1 MKHLLYLSLTALLA
15 TLFNLSPAYGQ
26 DAGFML
32 EEIVVTARKREENL
46 QEVPVSIS
54 VLSADIIQEAGLINP
69 RDIFEAVP
77 GLDYDENHDRVSS
90 TPAIRGVQSSATSVL
105 RQKITSFIDGLPI
118 VGSQGTLQL
127 TGVDRVEV
135 FRGPQSAAFG
145 RATFGGAI
153 NYVTRDPGDEF
164 EGDIRV
170 ETSDLGRNSLEILL
184 GGPITDIVGYTLNV
198 NLDEYDAPDN
208 WVSTEGHGLH
218 GSTTEYLDGKLK
230 FTPSDSFDA
239 EITFSHLVTD
249 DENPLEINISPES
262 YATCT
267 NFPSPNL
274 RGVNWIRGTFDCDVS
289 IPEGGNPTNFD
300 TAAAYAGTPDEL
312 LARAF
317 SVSDPGVFTERNRIQ
332 GEFNFALAN
341 DTTVQVLGFVLE
353 ERKDWWNDTDRS
365 DVPVNISMGM
375 LAMGMQPITHMASPA
390 DTDEQMVEVRWLSPD
405 TERLR
410 WMVGASN
417 YQYDVLNIV
426 WSQYDAI
433 VNGYADQLVEQYGF
447 TVVPGVIFSE
457 DSNNTGVF
465 GSINYDISD
474 STTVSFEGRWQNE
487 KLTHINPVTNESFT
501 NDTDSFLP
509 RIAITHTLPSNVTLY
524 AQASK
529 GNNPA
534 GVIPA
539 ARSPRIVESHAQATE
554 LELINWS
561 LDSVLFYEEEEITN
575 FEFGV
580 KATLAENRV
589 TLASTLYTMDWE
601 NYNQPFTLNWNIN
614 TLWAQSGNPGMS
626 PGLIGGFGGGD
637 YMLRTQL
644 NAGDASVVG
653 WENEVRWLAGD
664 NWTFGGT
671 LTRQDTQYEEFCSPS
686 AVLDIGLTPTSL
698 VTDGSGVPF
707 NCVNVVGNSLQR
719 QPDLTYTLNAT
730 YRAPLGNTNWQWIAR
745 ADWRRIGEQYLD
757 DMEFMSMPVTE
768 TLNGSVSFRNDDWN
782 FRIWGRNLTDNDTP
796 RRISEGTDWNTP
808 LTSSFWFIP
817 RDPREYG
824 VQMTYS
830 F

>member
-1 MKHLLYLSLTALLA
+1 
-15 TLFNLSPAYGQ
+15 
-26 DAGFML
+26 
-32 EEIVVTARKREENL
+32 
-46 QEVPVSIS
+46 
-54 VLSADIIQEAGLINP
+54 
-69 RDIFEAVP
+69 
-77 GLDYDENHDRVSS
+77 
-90 TPAIRGVQSSATSVL
+90 
-105 RQKITSFIDGLPI
+105 
-118 VGSQGTLQL
+118 
-127 TGVDRVEV
+127 
-135 FRGPQSAAFG
+135 
-145 RATFGGAI
+145 
-153 NYVTRDPGDEF
+153 
-164 EGDIRV
+164 
-170 ETSDLGRNSLEILL
+170 
-184 GGPITDIVGYTLNV
+184 
-198 NLDEYDAPDN
+198 
-208 WVSTEGHGLH
+208 
-218 GSTTEYLDGKLK
+218 
-230 FTPSDSFDA
+230 
-239 EITFSHLVTD
+239 
-249 DENPLEINISPES
+249 
-262 YATCT
+262 
-267 NFPSPNL
+267 
-274 RGVNWIRGTFDCDVS
+274 
-289 IPEGGNPTNFD
+289 
-300 TAAAYAGTPDEL
+300 
-312 LARAF
+312 
-317 SVSDPGVFTERNRIQ
+317 
-332 GEFNFALAN
+332 
-341 DTTVQVLGFVLE
+341 
-353 ERKDWWNDTDRS
+353 
-365 DVPVNISMGM
+365 M

-644 NAGDASVVG
+644 NAGDASVYG

-671 LTRQDTQYEEFCSPS
+671 LTRQNTQYEEFCSPS
-686 AVLDIGLTPTSL
+686 AVSDIGLTPTNR

-707 NCVNVVGNSLQR
+707 DCVNVVGNSLQR
-719 QPDLTYTLNAT
+719 QPDLTYTVNAT

-757 DMEFMSMPVTE
+757 DMEFMSMPAIE

-782 FRIWGRNLTDNDTP
+782 VRIWGRNLTNNDTP